1 MGMKIR
7 RFSPLP
13 RDLSLED
20 LIPVDHFYRRLEEAL
35 DLSRSCGG
43 SSPRFTPGAAGLPW
57 ILWSSS
63 SSSSSC
69 SSRG

>member
-35 DLSRSCGG
+35 DLSFVRELVAPLYAGGGRS
-43 SSPRFTPGAAGLPW
+43 SAV
-57 ILWSSS
+57 
-63 SSSSSC
+63 
-69 SSRG
+69 SSRRSSGCALRPG

>member
-20 LIPVDHFYRRLEEAL
+20 LIPVDHFYHRLEEAL
-35 DLSRSCGG
+35 DLSFVRELVA
-43 SSPRFTPGAAGLPW
+43 PLYAGAAGLPW